1 MLAYRDEAAMSI
13 DQWDDWAGVRCPV
26 LLLHGMASDA
36 LTAGTIA
43 RMQRSQPLT
52 VVHLPD
58 TGHTPVLAD
67 RDQTEFIGAWL
78 KGACAGPCECSL
90 PHAPA
95 RARSA
100 PPG

>member
-1 MLAYRDEAAMSI
+1 MSV
-13 DQWDDWAGVRCPV
+13 DQWDDWARVRCPV

-43 RMQRSQPLT
+43 RMQRGRPMT

-67 RDQTEFIGAWL
+67 RHQTEFIGAWL
-78 KGACAGPCECSL
+78 QGACPGPCECSL

-95 RARSA
+95 RRRES
-100 PPG
+100 PTQ

>member
-1 MLAYRDEAAMSI
+1 M
-13 DQWDDWAGVRCPV
+13 RCPV

-36 LTAGTIA
+36 LTAGTIT
-43 RMQRSQPLT
+43 RMQRERPMT

-67 RDQTEFIGAWL
+67 RHQTGFIGAWL
-78 KGACAGPCECSL
+78 KGAPAGPCECSL

-95 RARSA
+95 RRHGT
-100 PPG
+100 P